1 MHHSLININLQLM
14 KPYILFLLPFLLL
27 CSCRPGTE
35 NNYTINGYLP
45 STELDG
51 EYIYLVPFENASP
64 ETVDSALIADGQFR
78 FSGNGEEIKILR
90 MRPVLRLKSQEILLV
105 TEPGVINV
113 NIDSISWAG
122 GTPQNDVLQLWK
134 EESEFVNQQS
144 RKAYAGYINAD
155 NQEDMNHFKAVLD
168 SLRTRKQNYNYEFLR
183 KHGNTTVGRFVY
195 KIAGASLTEE
205 QKNSLTE

>member
-1 MHHSLININLQLM
+1 M
-14 KPYILFLLPFLLL
+14 KPYTFILLPLLFL

-134 EESEFVNQQS
+134 EETESVHLQN
-144 RKAYAGYINAD
+144 RKAYVGYRDAETQQD
-155 NQEDMNHFKAVLD
+155 SLHFKAVLD
-168 SLRTRKQNYNYEFLR
+168 SLRTRKQNRSEER
-183 KHGNTTVGRFVY
+183 RVG
-195 KIAGASLTEE
+195 KEC
-205 QKNSLTE
+205 